1 MDRAYAEAIATTDRP
16 SVIVAHTVKGKGVPW
31 VENKNGAHGKP
42 VEHPDEAIKILGG
55 LRHIRVTPQQPDTSA
70 EAHHFEAAPLNLP
83 RYELSQKVATRK
95 AFGDAL
101 AALGAAR
108 PDVVTLDGEVGNSTF
123 TEEFAN
129 AHPERFFQMYIAEQ
143 QLIGAAV
150 GMQVR
155 GWRPFTATFAAFMS
169 RAYDFVRMAAVSQAD
184 LCLCGSHAGVSIGED
199 GPSQMGL
206 EDIASLRAV
215 HGSTVLYPCDAN
227 QTAKLV
233 ALMADLR
240 GISYIRTTRQAT
252 DVIYGPDEEFEVG
265 GSRTLRQSESD
276 ELTIIGAG
284 ITLGEALKA
293 YDTLAAEG
301 IHARVID
308 LYSVKPLDEKSLLAA
323 ARATGR
329 VLTVED
335 HWPEGGIGEAVFSVL
350 AEAGAGVSG
359 TALAVR
365 QMPGSATP
373 QEELAD
379 AMIDANAIVAAA
391 RDLVKRSAGG
401 DTAEHMAV
409 SGRTA

>member
-1 MDRAYAEAIATTDRP
+1 
-16 SVIVAHTVKGKGVPW
+16 
-31 VENKNGAHGKP
+31 
-42 VEHPDEAIKILGG
+42 
-55 LRHIRVTPQQPDTSA
+55 
-70 EAHHFEAAPLNLP
+70 
-83 RYELSQKVATRK
+83 
-95 AFGDAL
+95 
-101 AALGAAR
+101 
-108 PDVVTLDGEVGNSTF
+108 
-123 TEEFAN
+123 
-129 AHPERFFQMYIAEQ
+129 MYIAEQ
-143 QLIGAAV
+143 QMIGAAV

-169 RAYDFVRMAAVSQAD
+169 RAYDFVRMAAVSRAD

-265 GSRTLRQSESD
+265 GSRTLRQSDSD

-284 ITLGEALKA
+284 ITLSEALKA

-308 LYSVKPLDEKSLLAA
+308 LYSVKPLDVNSLLAA

-329 VLTVED
+329 VVTVED

-350 AEAGAGVSG
+350 AEAGVPVTG

-365 QMPGSATP
+365 LMPGSATP

-379 AMIDANAIVAAA
+379 AMIDAGAIAAAA
-391 RDLVKRSAGG
+391 RVLVKRSAGG
-401 DTAEHMAV
+401 DATERVAV
-409 SGRTA
+409 SGRAS